1 MGGMG
6 GTTAARLG
14 SSRQESAPR
23 RTVSGDTVG
32 IVIGFVTG
40 HNLWYWVAIES
51 LAQIV
56 NLAQ

>member
-1 MGGMG
+1 MG